1 MAQKG
6 GCAARKP
13 CGSSAKP
20 AAKKTTKAKTS
31 KPAKK

>member
-1 MAQKG
+1 MALKG

-20 AAKKTTKAKTS
+20 AAKKPAKAKTS
-31 KPAKK
+31 KTAKK

>member
-6 GCAARKP
+6 GCAARRP

-20 AAKKTTKAKTS
+20 AAKKAAKAKAS
-31 KPAKK
+31 KSAKK

>member
-1 MAQKG
+1 MAPKG

-20 AAKKTTKAKTS
+20 VAKKTAKAKTS
-31 KPAKK
+31 KTTKK